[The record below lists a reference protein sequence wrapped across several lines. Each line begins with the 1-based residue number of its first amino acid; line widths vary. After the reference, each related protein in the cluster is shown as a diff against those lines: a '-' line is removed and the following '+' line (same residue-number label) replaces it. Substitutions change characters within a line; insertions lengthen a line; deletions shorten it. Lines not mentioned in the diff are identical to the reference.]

1 MLLIAMAN
9 VLSDGLSNSVISQRL
24 SVKSYSEAISII
36 TIVDL
41 GVIVPSIV
49 LFLAFNFRSLTVFGL
64 PFLIIILSFLLYL
77 PLAILSA
84 SFYFARHAAKG
95 ENKVSKGN
103 VLPILLFL
111 ILTFTILGIYI
122 PSIEKLTLIIPSF
135 GSLNIVGFVI
145 VVVNLMFIIKNLAR
159 SIKD

>member
-1 MLLIAMAN
+1 MPRI
-9 VLSDGLSNSVISQRL
+9 
-24 SVKSYSEAISII
+24 VKVRIRNNRIGS
-36 TIVDL
+36 T
-41 GVIVPSIV
+41 
-49 LFLAFNFRSLTVFGL
+49 
-64 PFLIIILSFLLYL
+64 FLIIILSFLLYL

-84 SFYFARHAAKG
+84 SFYFARHAAKR

-145 VVVNLMFIIKNLAR
+145 VVVNLIFIIKNFAR